1 VHVDDL
7 DISPSKVGET
17 AQRIVDRAAEEA
29 RRREH
34 SLLTNEH
41 LFLAFAQVEWD
52 MFAQVMRDID
62 QNPHAILQAIEEHL
76 HLVPSLPGREL
87 RVSPATKLVVKLGL
101 HHASRAGRQTIEAA
115 DLFSAV
121 FEETQGVPVSILRR
135 NGVEPEVLVSRLNA
149 RMRDLELREERLK
162 KRFELP
168 PFLKHFA
175 TNLNL
180 LARQDRV
187 PPVFGRDKE
196 IQQVLEV
203 LCHRE
208 RANSVMLVG
217 EPGVGKT
224 AIVEGLARRIE
235 FEPESVPVR
244 LRDCQVVNLQM
255 NTMVA
260 GTMLRGM
267 FEDRM
272 QNVIRELKERPGLI
286 LFVDEA
292 HTIVGAGSALGAPSD
307 AANVL
312 KSVLSRGEIRM
323 IAATTLSEY
332 KEYIQED
339 EALARR
345 FRCVN
350 VPEPSI
356 EETRRILYNL
366 RPRLERNYSVRLLD
380 EAIETA
386 LELSPRYMRHLRL
399 PDKVIGWPDTAVVL
413 AEIDRRWEVKTD
425 DIVGVIA
432 HAAQIPEDM
441 VYRDVTDRFKDIED
455 RLQTRI
461 IGQQEAVRAVAR
473 RLVLNKGPLK
483 DGFDRP
489 DGVLLFLGPTGV
501 GKTELAKAVAEFLFG
516 DEKKMV
522 RVDMSEY
529 QDGAV
534 SVDKLIGMPRGIVGS
549 ERGGILTNQL
559 KDNPYTV
566 VLLDEVEKASPS
578 LLNLFLQ
585 AFDEGWLTDGRGK
598 RVYLSD
604 AVVIMTSNL
613 GSESFRKLTS
623 PLGFLSRTVGVGH
636 IRGEVMREL
645 ERRFAPEFRNRIDEV
660 VLFSPLTHD
669 EVREIA
675 RNYLAKV
682 TQALARAGKT
692 MHISDDAIEAIV
704 TNGYNL
710 AFGARFL
717 KRYIDECEGADERG
731 GKTDRISRSAS
742 VTGVDRR
749 AGTGAAAVGR
759 RRTGAGRL
767 TRPTRRSRPA
777 RAPSR
782 PARSARF
789 HSVAPGL
796 RVFALAHAV
805 AVLHHRDHS
814 LDFVAVRL
822 RWVPPRVEALEARKH
837 RREFALDELQEVRS
851 RSVLQVHHVAADEAC
866 AVVGDRLDGAFE
878 LAPRGGEARDD
889 RRHQHARVDSG
900 VGQLADRA
908 QPLQRMG
915 RSRLERAPRVLVDG
929 GNAHVDGAPGG
940 RSLIL
945 QDVGVA
951 HDHRSLGDQT
961 EGRVSLRQRLDR
973 SPREF
978 VVALDRLVRI
988 GRRTERDEFS
998 SPRRTIE
1005 LARQDADDVLLHE
1018 DDARELVV
1026 AVHLELGVVAAG
1038 EAVVAAVGAAPV
1050 RVQRPLERHP
1060 LDG

>member
-1 VHVDDL
+1 MHVEDL
-7 DISPSKVGET
+7 DISPSKIGES
-17 AQRIVDRAAEEA
+17 AQRIIDRAIEEA

-34 SLLTNEH
+34 ALLTNEH
-41 LFLAFAQVEWD
+41 VFLAFAQVEWD
-52 MFAQVMRDID
+52 MFSEVMRDSEL
-62 QNPHAILQAIEEHL
+62 NPHAVVQAVEEHL
-76 HLVPSLPGREL
+76 HLVPSFAGREL
-87 RVSPATKLVVKLGL
+87 RISPATKLVFKLGL
-101 HHASRAGRQTIEAA
+101 HHASRAGRSSIEAS

-121 FEETQGVPVSILRR
+121 FEETQGVPVSILKRY
-135 NGVEPEVLVSRLNA
+135 GVEPEALVNRLNA

-180 LARQDRV
+180 LARQDKV

-196 IQQVLEV
+196 IQQVLEI

-244 LRDCQVVNLQM
+244 LRDCQVINLQM

-272 QNVIRELKERPGLI
+272 QNVIRELKERTNLI

-292 HTIVGAGSALGAPSD
+292 HTMVGAGSALGAPSD
-307 AANVL
+307 AANVF
-312 KSVLSRGEIRM
+312 KSVLARGEIRM

-345 FRCVN
+345 FRCVT
-350 VPEPSI
+350 VAEPSI

-366 RPRLERNYSVRLLD
+366 RPRLERNYAVRVLD
-380 EAIETA
+380 EAVEAA
-386 LELSPRYMRHLRL
+386 LELAPRYMRHLHL
-399 PDKVIGWPDTAVVL
+399 PDKVIGWLDTAAVR
-413 AEIDRRWEVKTD
+413 AEIDRRWEVRTD
-425 DIVGVIA
+425 DVVGVISN
-432 HAAQIPEDM
+432 AAQIPEDM
-441 VYRDVTDRFKDIED
+441 VYRDVTDRFKDIETS
-455 RLQTRI
+455 LQKRI
-461 IGQQEAVRAVAR
+461 VGQHDAVRAVAQ

-516 DEKKMV
+516 DDKKMV

-529 QDGAV
+529 QDGSV

-604 AVVIMTSNL
+604 AVVIMTSNI
-613 GSESFRKLTS
+613 GSENFRRLTS
-623 PLGFLSRTVGVGH
+623 PLGFLNRSLGIQQVQ
-636 IRGEVMREL
+636 GEVLREL
-645 ERRFAPEFRNRIDEV
+645 ERRFPPEFRNRIDEV
-660 VLFSPLTHD
+660 VLFSPLTQD

-675 RNYLAKV
+675 KKYLQKV
-682 TQALARAGKT
+682 VLSMARAGKT
-692 MHISDDAIEAIV
+692 ILVSTEALEQIV
-704 TNGYNL
+704 VNGYNI

-717 KRYIDECEGADERG
+717 KRYIDEHVKLPISSRWNEGTHFDV
-731 GKTDRISRSAS
+731 S
-742 VTGVDRR
+742 VRDGQVVVD
-749 AGTGAAAVGR
+749 
-759 RRTGAGRL
+759 
-767 TRPTRRSRPA
+767 P
-777 RAPSR
+777 
-782 PARSARF
+782 
-789 HSVAPGL
+789 SVAPPVMPDGT
-796 RVFALAHAV
+796 LAITGIE
-805 AVLHHRDHS
+805 
-814 LDFVAVRL
+814 
-822 RWVPPRVEALEARKH
+822 P
-837 RREFALDELQEVRS
+837 
-851 RSVLQVHHVAADEAC
+851 
-866 AVVGDRLDGAFE
+866 
-878 LAPRGGEARDD
+878 
-889 RRHQHARVDSG
+889 
-900 VGQLADRA
+900 
-908 QPLQRMG
+908 
-915 RSRLERAPRVLVDG
+915 
-929 GNAHVDGAPGG
+929 AH
-940 RSLIL
+940 
-945 QDVGVA
+945 
-951 HDHRSLGDQT
+951 
-961 EGRVSLRQRLDR
+961 
-973 SPREF
+973 
-978 VVALDRLVRI
+978 
-988 GRRTERDEFS
+988 
-998 SPRRTIE
+998 
-1005 LARQDADDVLLHE
+1005 
-1018 DDARELVV
+1018 
-1026 AVHLELGVVAAG
+1026 
-1038 EAVVAAVGAAPV
+1038 
-1050 RVQRPLERHP
+1050 
-1060 LDG
+1060 